1 MFSIA
6 SIRLGLICGTIG
18 ALLLAGRASAAEAV
32 DQAGADRIRQAIE
45 SYTGAKPF
53 EDGFFSIVPDGDAYV
68 VKAYFAKIVAKLR
81 GTSVDAQP
89 FVYRLRP
96 MPDGRYGVTS
106 DNAYRLD
113 FSADLPTGPFTE
125 RFELT
130 GCKSEGIFDPAM
142 HAFSSYS
149 VKCGLYHVTA
159 KSKQQDVD
167 LSFKGIAVDVKAKSA
182 GAGRLDV
189 AVTEALDS
197 AVEDASFSDPHF
209 SGRMKLAIGAGSVTA
224 SLNAV
229 RYDALLDLV
238 ALIVRHD
245 GPDSLKADRDAIE
258 AAALKALPLHD
269 GADLQAGFKGAT
281 LETPAGTFG
290 LGTFSEHIALS
301 GLTKQ
306 ASASIGFAYDGLQ
319 LPPSLPDIA
328 KQFIP
333 TQGQLEFA
341 VRDIDA
347 DGLSRLAIQKFDPS
361 REPRI
366 PAEAG
371 PDFLKILTAGAPH
384 FLINPSSLTADD
396 IDLKFEGD
404 VSMLPTQAGKVTLSA
419 AGYDKL
425 RPALSKSGLP
435 GADKAAL
442 GVAFVQGLAKTGPDG
457 RLIWV
462 IDFDTSKRSLTVN
475 GTPLPVGPH

>member
-6 SIRLGLICGTIG
+6 STRPGLICGMIG

-45 SYTGAKPF
+45 SYVGAKPF
-53 EDGFFSIVPDGDAYV
+53 EDGFFSVVPDGDAYV
-68 VKAYFAKIVAKLR
+68 VKASLAKIVAKLR
-81 GTSVDAQP
+81 GASVDAPP
-89 FVYRLRP
+89 FVYRLQP
-96 MPDGRYGVTS
+96 MPDGRYGLTS
-106 DNAYRLD
+106 NNSYHLD
-113 FSADLPTGPFTE
+113 FSADLPSGPFTQ

-130 GCKSEGIFDPAM
+130 DCKSDGIFDPAM

-149 VKCGLYHVTA
+149 VKCGLYHVTG
-159 KSKQQDVD
+159 KSRQQDVD
-167 LSFKGIAVDVKAKSA
+167 LSFKDIAVDVKAKSA
-182 GAGRLDV
+182 GAGRLDI
-189 AVTEALDS
+189 AVTEALGS
-197 AVEDASFSDPHF
+197 AVEDARFSDAHF
-209 SGRMKLAIGAGSVTA
+209 SGRMKLSIGAGSATI

-269 GADLQAGFKGAT
+269 GMDLQGNFKDAT
-281 LETPAGTFG
+281 VETPVGTFG
-290 LGTFSEHIALS
+290 LGSFGEHVTLT

-306 ASASIGFAYDGLQ
+306 ASASIGFVYDGLR
-319 LPPSLPDIA
+319 LPPSLPDLA
-328 KQFIP
+328 KKFIP
-333 TQGQLEFA
+333 THGQLEFA
-341 VRDIDA
+341 VKDIDA

-361 REPRI
+361 QEPRI

-384 FLINPSSLTADD
+384 FLINPSSLVADD

-404 VSMLPTQAGKVTLSA
+404 MSMLPTQSGKFTLSA
-419 AGYDKL
+419 GGYDAL

-442 GVAFVQGLAKTGPDG
+442 GVAFVRGLAKTGADG
-457 RLIWV
+457 RLIWE
-462 IDFDTSKRSLTVN
+462 IDFDTAKRSLTVN